1 MRHDSASRLRLVSVY
16 PALLGT
22 YGDAGN
28 VTVLAHR
35 AEQRGVDCEV
45 VTVLPGE
52 PVPASGDVYV
62 LGGGEDLAQT
72 GATRALNADG
82 GLRRAVRAGA
92 TVFAVC
98 AGLQMLGEEF
108 PGSSGR
114 AVPGLALLDVVSTRL
129 ARRAVGEIATATA
142 DGMVLSGFENH
153 GSGTQLGPD
162 AAPLGR
168 VLAGVGNGTA
178 DETEGARQG
187 RIVATYL
194 HGPALVRNPDLADA
208 VLASAV
214 GDLAPLPDPLAEA
227 LREERL
233 TALLGR
239 RRTRRLM
246 AAGFSR
252 AM

>member
-1 MRHDSASRLRLVSVY
+1 MRHDAATRLRVVSVY

-28 VTVLAHR
+28 VTVLARR
-35 AEQRGVDCEV
+35 ARLRGVDCEV
-45 VTVLPGE
+45 VTVRFGH
-52 PVPASGDVYV
+52 PVPATGDVYV

-72 GATRALNADG
+72 SATRALTVDG

-92 TVFAVC
+92 AVFAVC

-108 PGSSGR
+108 PDAAGR
-114 AVPGLALLDVVSTRL
+114 AVPGLGLLDVVSTRL
-129 ARRAVGEIATATA
+129 PRRAVGEIATATA
-142 DGMVLSGFENH
+142 DGLVFSGFENH

-162 AAPLGR
+162 AVPLGR
-168 VLAGVGNGTA
+168 VLAGVGNGTVDLA
-178 DETEGARQG
+178 EGARQG

-194 HGPALVRNPDLADA
+194 HGPALARNPDLADA
-208 VLASAV
+208 VLASVV
-214 GDLAPLPDPLAEA
+214 GDMPPLPDPLAEA

-239 RRTRRLM
+239 RRTRRLRPT
-246 AAGFSR
+246 G
-252 AM
+252 